1 MVTCAWSESF
11 GQQQKIKCST
21 TAYWPWHRAKC
32 MSAWYLEVLVRERE
46 RDKVFWHQLVS
57 KLNHRKPTAR
67 EYALSLA
74 FSSWWSWWLK
84 RLSFASS
91 RDILT
96 GLISPLSALMV
107 RMIGCLRK
115 DNDSGFP
122 PFHVGEN
129 DASCNPCFPQLVP
142 RIFASS
148 SGDPVFSYKIAH
160 SAFLR
165 HESEGSTLQRTDIIV
180 HEELFSLILFL

>member
-1 MVTCAWSESF
+1 
-11 GQQQKIKCST
+11 
-21 TAYWPWHRAKC
+21 
-32 MSAWYLEVLVRERE
+32 MSAWYLEVLERE
-46 RDKVFWHQLVS
+46 SVLTSTCEQTESQETSNKGICLVIS
-57 KLNHRKPTAR
+57 ILILMKLVIKATLFGIFTRYPDGA
-67 EYALSLA
+67 Y
-74 FSSWWSWWLK
+74 
-84 RLSFASS
+84 LSFVCFNGPY
-91 RDILT
+91 DWVL
-96 GLISPLSALMV
+96 
-107 RMIGCLRK
+107 CLRK
-115 DNDSGFP
+115 DNDSGVP

-180 HEELFSLILFL
+180 QEELFSLILFL